1 MQNKP
6 IIKINNVSYTYKL
19 TQKTNSKA
27 VNNLSLEINE
37 GEFITIIGHNGSG
50 KSTLARLMNGILQ
63 PQEGDIFVLDYN
75 TKEDKDIYNVR
86 KNVGMVFQ
94 NPDNQMVATIV
105 EDDIAFGPENI
116 GIEREEICTRIEW
129 ALKSVDMMEYRYK
142 TTQKMSGG
150 QKQRIAIA
158 SVLAMKPKVIIFDES
173 TAMLDPRGRKEVL
186 KTIKKLNKEENIT
199 IILITHYMDETID
212 SDRVIVM
219 NKGSIILQG
228 KPKEVFKEKKILE
241 SINLKFP
248 IYTEIANSLTE
259 KGLNVGNDILTK
271 EELVDKI
278 CDLILIEKK

>member
-75 TKEDKDIYNVR
+75 TKEDKYIYNVR